1 MVMMMVEKEV
11 AHLASE
17 NKKKKKKNEGNMTTI
32 FIFYGGK

>member
-17 NKKKKKKNEGNMTTI
+17 NKKKKKNEGNMTTI